1 MKIIL
6 FLMVSLL
13 KFGGEALYAVEA
25 SSSRPQKETKD
36 QKVTLKLLEPISPQ
50 KHAEEEET
58 ITSNLGELL
67 EDPKNEALK
76 AVKVLGKKKRLE
88 GPARAIKITWE
99 EVALDVQPSAEQAA
113 KGVQVA
119 AVNSLKEPVKKP
131 LQSAFVQKT
140 PDAVESGTPI
150 EAKGDVDGLLAAARS
165 LLIRAQKQGFQV
177 TPHAI
182 PPGLGLGSSA
192 AREKAAQGNPGKAAS
207 LSKRTGDRASSSG
220 RRGTEDAR
228 SEVQSEGNA
237 QRRDPEA
244 TSNGRSSSSQPQ
256 GDRSSPYH
264 STPRETH
271 SYPSYSPFSG
281 SSNSNPYSFT
291 SYRGSGFDSSYQ
303 GGSPWPK
310 KGKKKKGQDEREGR
324 DDEGAYSSSRPSL
337 RTENPYASSG
347 GTERRDEREETG
359 DEVESSSTKHK
370 RRHKKGRR
378 SEAGG
383 SSSFSS
389 EDERHPT
396 RDYTDGYR
404 SDEGGSVRRGE
415 SRRTEGDMA
424 AAETLSEED
433 SEGETDAPHAR
444 RTTRPGEMGHRN
456 RRTRRD
462 GPLGAGFEGRDGE
475 FDYPFGVGREGGV
488 EGETHIP
495 VITVE
500 YDYASCSPRI
510 DWASKQAILQARA
523 ITLTDGVRSNESDCA
538 DTLKKFPIKKDYTHP
553 DCADVIERSHEDGVD
568 RTNFGFAYASYK
580 PYWVNEASERQYLG
594 NVQKDENHPFAIK
607 EEEGSCSYKV
617 DLEALEAKPQSEL
630 VYENRSKN
638 RVVVEPCRP
647 SVRGTSVRITATKK
661 GCGYVHQF
669 DANRSMPQKRLVYSV
684 KGVEHEA
691 LPCHDASDTWINH
704 QFDTGVCKPIVYEDT
719 LTQQPFAR
727 RFIETEEGK
736 LWLSEC
742 EPYGTTGALLTDAA
756 ACSAAPYHHDFLG
769 KQSYLNVRYYYNRL
783 HGKKYVTGCQPG
795 MDVFA
800 HRKTVV
806 GYVHDDA
813 RKNSK
818 LKVEVSFD
826 HTGRKVVVVP
836 SQVDETETPAPYV
849 KLREAIETAPYQ
861 TKMNDRCYQEQR
873 FKKHN
878 VYQRADRTEYL
889 DRIDDKVHTVDRCV
903 RTKEKMEE
911 PCFVTWMIYR
921 EESCGDNIVNN
932 LSWGNVVFRNYG
944 NCPIDGRTLWE
955 HFPSNGRL
963 WKTDR
968 LMERLKTVYPDSPHP
983 DYTPWEWTGYYRDHS
998 ITGCHRG
1005 ADGAHP
1011 PIEGKTWHHTER
1023 KFSPIPG

>member
-1 MKIIL
+1 MKFIL
-6 FLMVSLL
+6 FVMIFLSNLGTEYLHAAEV
-13 KFGGEALYAVEA
+13 A
-25 SSSRPQKETKD
+25 SSRSQKTSQDK
-36 QKVTLKLLEPISPQ
+36 KVTLKLLEPISPQ
-50 KHAEEEET
+50 KHANEEEV
-58 ITSNLGELL
+58 ITSNLGEILD
-67 EDPKNEALK
+67 DPKNEALK

-88 GPARAIKITWE
+88 DPARAIKITWE

-131 LQSAFVQKT
+131 LRSAFVQKT
-140 PDAVESGTPI
+140 PDAIQSGTPI

-182 PPGLGLGSSA
+182 PPGLDMRHSV
-192 AREKAAQGNPGKAAS
+192 AREKTAQENLGKA
-207 LSKRTGDRASSSG
+207 SKRTGDKTSPPRRSSSGDSGAGDQGRASSQRRDHEATSNSRASSS
-220 RRGTEDAR
+220 
-228 SEVQSEGNA
+228 
-237 QRRDPEA
+237 
-244 TSNGRSSSSQPQ
+244 TSQD
-256 GDRSSPYH
+256 DRSSPYR

-271 SYPSYSPFSG
+271 SYPPYSPFSG
-281 SSNSNPYSFT
+281 SSSSNPYSF
-291 SYRGSGFDSSYQ
+291 SSSRGSGFDSSYQ

-310 KGKKKKGQDEREGR
+310 RDKKKKGESERGERDEEA
-324 DDEGAYSSSRPSL
+324 AYSSSRPSP
-337 RTENPYASSG
+337 RTENPYASSDG
-347 GTERRDEREETG
+347 RERRG
-359 DEVESSSTKHK
+359 
-370 RRHKKGRR
+370 
-378 SEAGG
+378 EAGG
-383 SSSFSS
+383 TASFSS
-389 EDERHPT
+389 EDERHPS
-396 RDYTDGYR
+396 RDDRDGYR
-404 SDEGGSVRRGE
+404 SDDDGSARRGE
-415 SRRTEGDMA
+415 SIRGEGEGD
-424 AAETLSEED
+424 TED
-433 SEGETDAPHAR
+433 EVDSPHAR

-456 RRTRRD
+456 RRARRD

-475 FDYPFGVGREGGV
+475 FDYPFGVGREGGR

-495 VITVE
+495 GITIE

-510 DWASKQAILQARA
+510 DWASKQVILQARA

-553 DCADVIERSHEDGVD
+553 DCADVIERNLEDGVD

-594 NVQKDENHPFAIK
+594 SVQKDENHPFAIK

-647 SVRGTSVRITATKK
+647 NIRGTSVRITATRK

-727 RFIETEEGK
+727 RFIETEEEK

-742 EPYGTTGALLTDAA
+742 EPYGPRGALLTDAA
-756 ACSAAPYHHDFLG
+756 ACSAAPYHHDILG

-783 HGKKYVTGCQPG
+783 HGRKYVTGCQPG
-795 MDVFA
+795 TDVFL
-800 HRKTVV
+800 HRKTIV

-818 LKVEVSFD
+818 LKVEVSFE

-836 SQVDETETPAPYV
+836 SQVDETETPAPYI
-849 KLREAIETAPYQ
+849 KLREATETAPYQ

-878 VYQRADRTEYL
+878 VYQRADKSEYL
-889 DRIDDKVHTVDRCV
+889 DRIDDKVQTVDRCV

-911 PCFVTWMIYR
+911 FSFVTWMCYVSHSWWTEGR
-921 EESCGDNIVNN
+921 QANN
-932 LSWGNVVFRNYG
+932 LSWGMVLLRNYG

-955 HFPSNGRL
+955 VFPPNGWL

-968 LMERLKTVYPDSPHP
+968 LMERLKTVYPDSSHP
-983 DYTPWEWTGYYRDHS
+983 EYTSWEWTGYYRDHS

-1005 ADGAHP
+1005 GDGAPP

-1023 KFSPIPG
+1023 VFSPIE

>member
-1 MKIIL
+1 MKFIL
-6 FLMVSLL
+6 FVIIFLSNLGAEYLHAAEV
-13 KFGGEALYAVEA
+13 A
-25 SSSRPQKETKD
+25 SSKSQKRTQD
-36 QKVTLKLLEPISPQ
+36 QKVTLKLLEPIAPQ
-50 KHAEEEET
+50 KHAEETET
-58 ITSNLGELL
+58 ITSNLGEIL

-76 AVKVLGKKKRLE
+76 AVKFIGKKKRLE
-88 GPARAIKITWE
+88 GETRAIKITWE

-113 KGVQVA
+113 KGMQVP

-182 PPGLGLGSSA
+182 PPGLGIGSSG
-192 AREKAAQGNPGKAAS
+192 AREKGTQANLAKAAS
-207 LSKRTGDRASSSG
+207 SSKRTGDRTLSSESSGPGDRGRASS
-220 RRGTEDAR
+220 
-228 SEVQSEGNA
+228 

-256 GDRSSPYH
+256 GDRFSPYH

-281 SSNSNPYSFT
+281 SSSSNPYSFT
-291 SYRGSGFDSSYQ
+291 SSRGSGFDSSYQ

-310 KGKKKKGQDEREGR
+310 KGKKKKGESERGERDEEA
-324 DDEGAYSSSRPSL
+324 AYSSSRPSP
-337 RTENPYASSG
+337 RTENSYASSDG
-347 GTERRDEREETG
+347 RE
-359 DEVESSSTKHK
+359 
-370 RRHKKGRR
+370 RR

-389 EDERHPT
+389 EDERHST
-396 RDYTDGYR
+396 RDDTDGYR
-404 SDEGGSVRRGE
+404 SDEDGSVRRGE
-415 SRRTEGDMA
+415 SRRTEGDA
-424 AAETLSEED
+424 AAEETLSEED
-433 SEGETDAPHAR
+433 SEGETDSPHAR

-475 FDYPFGVGREGGV
+475 FDYPFGVGRERGG

-510 DWASKQAILQARA
+510 DLASKQVILQARA

-568 RTNFGFAYASYK
+568 RTDFGFAYATYK

-594 NVQKDENHPFAIK
+594 NVQKDENHPFAIR

-617 DLEALEAKPQSEL
+617 DLESLEAKSQSEL

-647 SVRGTSVRITATKK
+647 SIRGTSVRITASRK

-691 LPCHDASDTWINH
+691 LPCHDASDTWTNH
-704 QFDTGVCKPIVYEDT
+704 QFDTSVCKPIVYEDT

-742 EPYGTTGALLTDAA
+742 EPYGARGALLTDAA
-756 ACSAAPYHHDFLG
+756 ACSASPYHHDLLG

-795 MDVFA
+795 TDVFA

-889 DRIDDKVHTVDRCV
+889 DRIDDKVQTVDRCV

-998 ITGCHRG
+998 ITGCYRG